1 MRSFRLALG
10 LISLACLMGG
20 AVRGAATTEP
30 STAVVGAPAMA
41 ASQPGPGSV
50 VSMQVNVTAVK
61 GLVQVRDGA
70 DQPWHAAVVNMILSE
85 GAELRTGPHS
95 SVTCVIPPDQT
106 FTLDRLGT
114 VRVQDAFRQGDKVK
128 TDLIM
133 KYGRTHYDIQSAGLQ
148 HQSTITSPSSTL
160 AVRGTDVVLSDEV
173 PFDPYAISFTGH
185 ALYSSFRHSTVSVG
199 SKGGRYAKVTSGQD
213 GAAQAAVQQT
223 VVDPQYAAALT
234 SSDKEFIS
242 AEVARGA
249 VVNFPTNGAI
259 PTVSGGRPQFD
270 SELPGGLP
278 GTLDFVLRW
287 TGNANLNIEVGVDPG
302 DPLQNILNGFQ
313 KVEFLY
319 PQAGL
324 NNSASGGHIPYDD
337 LGGPT
342 GGEEIA
348 YWLGPHPTG
357 LYGIGAQSISGSA
370 TSFTFNV
377 YENGQPLEMFYFASD
392 GVTLVKSVQMTST
405 LQPGAF
411 STALIPVPDQALL
424 DGIIPDDPNGNPN
437 PGIGPGSFSNSNP
450 SVMPAV
456 RALTMKMRTGSPQIG
471 GNLSVVRPVK

>member
-1 MRSFRLALG
+1 MQTMRSTLQTIAFCLFF
-10 LISLACLMGG
+10 ISIPGI
-20 AVRGAATTEP
+20 AATTQ
-30 STAVVGAPAMA
+30 SAGTAA
-41 ASQPGPGSV
+41 ASQPQTPG
-50 VSMQVNVTAVK
+50 VSLHVYVTAVN
-61 GLVQVRDGA
+61 GLVQVRDSET
-70 DQPWHAAVVNMILSE
+70 DPWHLAQVNMILTE

-114 VRVQDAFRQGDKVK
+114 VRVQDAFRTGDKVK

-160 AVRGTDVVLSDEV
+160 AVRGTDVVLFDQV
-173 PFDPYAISFTGH
+173 PFNPYAISYTGR
-185 ALYSSFRHSTVSVG
+185 ALYTYGHNTVGVG
-199 SKGGRYAKVTSGQD
+199 TKHGSYAKAAAGSD
-213 GAAQAAVQQT
+213 GAAETGVSET

-234 SSDKEFIS
+234 AADS
-242 AEVARGA
+242 ALLATEVARGA
-249 VVNFPTNGAI
+249 VVYYNPATGFPTVA
-259 PTVSGGRPQFD
+259 GGRPQYD
-270 SELPGGLP
+270 SELPAGLP

-319 PQAGL
+319 PSPGL
-324 NNSASGGHIPYDD
+324 NNSPSGGHIPYDD
-337 LGGPT
+337 IGGPT

-348 YWLGPHPTG
+348 YWLGPHPQG
-357 LYGIGAQSISGSA
+357 LYGIGAQSISGVA
-370 TSFTFNV
+370 TSFTFNA

-392 GVTLVKSVQMTST
+392 GVTLIKSIQMTNT

-411 STALIPVPDQALL
+411 ATALIPVPDQPIL
-424 DGIIPDDPNGNPN
+424 DQIIPDDPNGNPN

-450 SVMPAV
+450 TLMPAV
-456 RALTMKMRTGSPQIG
+456 RAAAMGIRSGKQ
-471 GNLSVVRPVK
+471 